1 MHMNDLLL
9 AEGIYVKRSK
19 GSFGTGATSR
29 ECLIESHWYPYRAEN
44 GVVEL
49 YPVMDNLQSVLRII
63 QKISAEAFKE
73 EYALKDNSKEIYLNL
88 KKTLPK

>member
-1 MHMNDLLL
+1 MSDVML

-29 ECLIESHWYPYRAEN
+29 ECIIESFWYPYRAEN

-49 YPVMDNLQSVLRII
+49 FPVMDDLHCVLGII
-63 QKISAEAFKE
+63 QKISTEVFKK
-73 EYALKDNSKEIYLNL
+73 EYTLKDNSKEIYLNL

>member
-1 MHMNDLLL
+1 MNDLLL

-29 ECLIESHWYPYRAEN
+29 ECLIESLWYPCRAAN

-49 YPVMDNLQSVLRII
+49 YPVKDNLQSVLRII
-63 QKISAEAFKE
+63 QKISAEVFKE
-73 EYALKDNSKEIYLNL
+73 EYALKDNSRDIYLNL